1 MPKGDVEIILLKQL
15 ASCLAMPMLVLGPE
29 GDVLFF
35 NESSEP
41 LLGLRFEET
50 GELTVEEWGD
60 VLQTTNAA
68 GERLTDEE
76 RPLVVALS
84 TGEPAHKR
92 LFIRPR
98 DGTRREIEATAIPLV
113 GQQGQLLGAL
123 GLFWQLG
130 STSPQPLGDAPLES
144 TGQHEVEAILT
155 RRLASLLATPIFL
168 QDAGGHLLYFNRAA
182 EPILGWS
189 FEELRTTPRSDGDLY
204 NTFKPMSEDREPI
217 KTEDHPLTI
226 ARVQRIPAHLR
237 FFIDGLDGVVR
248 KIATTA
254 IPLIGQG
261 GRNLGAVGF
270 FWEIGES

>member
-41 LLGLRFEET
+41 LLGLRFEDT

-98 DGTRREIEATAIPLV
+98 DGTRPPDTV
-113 GQQGQLLGAL
+113 
-123 GLFWQLG
+123 
-130 STSPQPLGDAPLES
+130 
-144 TGQHEVEAILT
+144 
-155 RRLASLLATPIFL
+155 
-168 QDAGGHLLYFNRAA
+168 NR
-182 EPILGWS
+182 
-189 FEELRTTPRSDGDLY
+189 
-204 NTFKPMSEDREPI
+204 
-217 KTEDHPLTI
+217 
-226 ARVQRIPAHLR
+226 
-237 FFIDGLDGVVR
+237 
-248 KIATTA
+248 
-254 IPLIGQG
+254 
-261 GRNLGAVGF
+261 
-270 FWEIGES
+270 